1 MVIYVE
7 GLFVCIEGIDGSG
20 KTTQAKLLIDKIQG
34 SGKKVSLFSYP
45 THDSRYGKII
55 REEFLAGK
63 VDMGIEEQFL
73 LYLLDMQSDK
83 KNILESVSKG
93 NIVISERYFISTI
106 AYQSAGSFDY
116 EKAKAVE
123 ELMSLP
129 RPDIIFYIDIKPEIA
144 FERKKK
150 QKGKTDR
157 FESAKEYMNKVYNVY
172 EKLYS
177 ERYGSKTWIRIDGS
191 KSEQEISNFI
201 FSAIDNYISKDKQ
214 KNLE

>member
-1 MVIYVE
+1 ME

-20 KTTQAKLLIDKIQG
+20 KTTQAKLLINKLE
-34 SGKKVSLFSYP
+34 SSERKVSLFSYP
-45 THDSRYGKII
+45 THNSRYGKII
-55 REEFLAGK
+55 REEFLTGK
-63 VDMGIEEQFL
+63 VDMSVEEQFL

-83 KNILESVSKG
+83 KNILENVSKG
-93 NIVISERYFISTI
+93 NIVVSERYFISTI

-123 ELMSLP
+123 EIMSLP

-144 FERKKK
+144 FERKRK

-177 ERYGSKTWIRIDGS
+177 ERYGSKTWIRIDGN
-191 KSEQEISNFI
+191 KSEQEISTFI
-201 FSAIDNYISKDKQ
+201 FSTIDNYVRNDKQ
-214 KNLE
+214 RNLE

>member
-1 MVIYVE
+1 ME

-20 KTTQAKLLIDKIQG
+20 KTTQAKILMNKLLEN
-34 SGKKVSLFSYP
+34 GKKVSLYSYP

-55 REEFLAGK
+55 REEFLMGK
-63 VDMGIEEQFL
+63 VEMSVEEQFL

-83 KNILESVSKG
+83 KKILNELSSG
-93 NIVISERYFISTI
+93 SIVMSERYFISTI

-123 ELMSLP
+123 EIMALP
-129 RPDIIFYIDIKPEIA
+129 RPDIIFYIDIEPEIA

-157 FESAKEYMNKVYNVY
+157 FESAKEYMNKVKSVY
-172 EKLYS
+172 DKLYS
-177 ERYGSKTWIRIDGS
+177 ERYGGKTWIKIDGN
-191 KSEQEISNFI
+191 KKEEEISEFI
-201 FSAIDNYISKDKQ
+201 ISTIIDYIKKEKQ
-214 KNLE
+214 ENLV